1 MQTEDTILKSL
12 KAGPSSGANLARQI
26 GISRQAIHK
35 RLRPLVQK
43 GLVALSGTTRN
54 ALYSLASKDAQPP
67 LRTLSMRH
75 PLPGLDESMVFDA
88 IERDLQL
95 KRSLPENVAAI
106 ARYAFTEML
115 NNAIDHSGAAF
126 CKITVTLTP
135 YDFSFVVQDR
145 GVGIFNSIASKFG
158 LPDETRAVE
167 ELLKGKTTTM
177 AERHSGEGV
186 FFTTKVGDVVSLRS
200 HSFELVCDNTREE
213 MILHGRRSTAGTT
226 VAFRIAR
233 HSRRSLQA
241 VFREYA
247 PEELDYRF
255 ERTRVHVRLYQRDY
269 VSRSEARRVVT
280 GLDKFT
286 EVILDF
292 SKVNGI
298 EQGFADEL
306 FRVFATAHPDVRFD
320 IMDAN
325 NAVKAMIR
333 HTVDKSQLSE
343 VDNKLTI
350 SSLSSATLPSGT

>member
-1 MQTEDTILKSL
+1 MLTPMPMEDPILKLL
-12 KAGPSSGANLARQI
+12 KSGSFSGANLARQI

-35 RLRPLVQK
+35 RLRLLVQN
-43 GLVALSGTTRN
+43 GLVTLSGTTRN
-54 ALYSLASKDAQPP
+54 AMYSLASQNAQP
-67 LRTLSMRH
+67 LSRTLSMRH
-75 PLPGLDESMVFDA
+75 PLPGLDEGKVFDA
-88 IERDLQL
+88 IERKMQL
-95 KRSLPENVAAI
+95 KRALPENVATI

-115 NNAIDHSGAAF
+115 NNAIDHSKAAA

-135 YDFSFVVQDR
+135 YDFAFVVQER
-145 GVGIFNSIASKFG
+145 GVGIFHSIASKFG

-200 HSFELVCDNTREE
+200 HAFELVCDNTRAE
-213 MILHGRRSTAGTT
+213 MILNECRSTAGTK

-255 ERTRVHVRLYQRDY
+255 ERTRVHVRLYQRAY
-269 VSRSEARRVVT
+269 VSRSEARRVAT
-280 GLDKFT
+280 GLEKFT

-306 FRVFATAHPDVRFD
+306 FRVFATAHPAVQFTV
-320 IMDAN
+320 MNAN

-333 HTVDKSQLSE
+333 HTVDKLQLSE
-343 VDNKLTI
+343 VDNTLTI
-350 SSLSSATLPSGT
+350 RRTQR